1 MGSRGDLVKRA
12 YNAIV
17 VTFVAAAII
26 ASVLVNIQYTQHIAQ
41 VTERRQ
47 AELRLQS
54 DQRWCALFALLDPAE
69 QPTTD
74 RGRTIQSQLRFL
86 QAAFHCKDTP

>member
-1 MGSRGDLVKRA
+1 VRRTYALIILALVG
-12 YNAIV
+12 
-17 VTFVAAAII
+17 TAII
-26 ASVLVNIQYTQHIAQ
+26 GSMLANVRYTQHIAD

-47 AELRLQS
+47 AELRIQS

-74 RGRTIQSQLRFL
+74 RGRTIQTQLRFL
-86 QAAFHCKDTP
+86 QAAFHCVEVPR